1 MNARVVAS
9 DPDEPTTTIQASHY
23 SGAIQLAS
31 TKGTDGGYYSHD
43 VVLGHKCSEGKPQ
56 ARNKAPW
63 TIDVIKENHTW
74 AGGDNIPK
82 NHTLYSRLENH

>member
-23 SGAIQLAS
+23 SGAIQLAP
-31 TKGTDGGYYSHD
+31 TQGADGGYYGYD

-63 TIDVIKENHTW
+63 MVPGIRENHTKRGW
-74 AGGDNIPK
+74 GK
-82 NHTLYSRLENH
+82 HTEKPDFVLET